1 MFLKCTK
8 LFVGYIAIT
17 KSFVY
22 LCTINIKYIEMPKFK
37 PTDAEMEILQLLWE
51 KETASVREIN
61 DKLNEKREVGYTT
74 TLKLMQIMHEKG
86 MVKRDT
92 AARSHIYAAVAKEHD
107 TKNTLIQ
114 DFVDIAFN
122 GSAMSLVMQA
132 LGNASSSQSEL
143 DELKELISKLEQK
156 S

>member
-1 MFLKCTK
+1 
-8 LFVGYIAIT
+8 
-17 KSFVY
+17 
-22 LCTINIKYIEMPKFK
+22 MPKFK